1 MYATHAAV
9 MLKEVVNDGWKIE
22 LNNRMV
28 QFSKIPGECMRGM
41 MNHVSPELLLQLDT
55 DSHVP
60 SSWIRLGLD
69 FEESGSSLTQRA
81 VDQPKGVVT
90 EKVSFAHSFVISDI
104 EKMSLL

>member
-90 EKVSFAHSFVISDI
+90 EKLSSQSFMMRSDLY
-104 EKMSLL
+104 KY